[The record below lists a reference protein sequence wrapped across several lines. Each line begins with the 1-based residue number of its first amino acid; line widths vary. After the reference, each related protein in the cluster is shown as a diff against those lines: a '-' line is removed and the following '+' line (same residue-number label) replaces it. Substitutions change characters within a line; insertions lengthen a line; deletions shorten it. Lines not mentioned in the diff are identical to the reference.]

1 MFQVVHQAEI
11 VQVLGG
17 SAGANEISVSN
28 LTVKSAGYGGYT
40 VKAVIVPN
48 KDVSYLEMVAISYDK
63 SGAVIDRSPLV
74 WNTNDAK
81 QGQVYK
87 VTGSVYLQDSAGKPV
102 KMDILIFDSAFG
114 GGSEEG
120 NIYKKT
126 VKVS

>member
-1 MFQVVHQAEI
+1 M
-11 VQVLGG
+11 
-17 SAGANEISVSN
+17 
-28 LTVKSAGYGGYT
+28 TVKSAGYGEYT
-40 VKAVIVPN
+40 VKAVMIPN
-48 KDVSYLEMVAISYDK
+48 KNIDYLEMVAISYDK

-87 VTGSVYLQDSAGKPV
+87 VTGSVFLESSSGKPV
-102 KMDILIFDSAFG
+102 KMDILMFDSPFG